1 MNKITSISIEDCKRI
16 IDEAKS
22 ILNKPEKSAEE
33 KEPEGGTEVQE
44 TGTV

>member
-22 ILNKPEKSAEE
+22 ILNKPAKNAGE
-33 KEPEGGTEVQE
+33 KEPEGGTEAQE
-44 TGTV
+44 TGAV